1 MVDAMASPYPI
12 ELVQKSDYERR
23 MTWEAIIT
31 DAENLADPGVVR
43 QGYEWVPG
51 ERIREFDSTLPG

>member
-1 MVDAMASPYPI
+1 
-12 ELVQKSDYERR
+12 

-31 DAENLADPGVVR
+31 DAENLAEPGVVR

-51 ERIREFDSTLPG
+51 EKIREFDCTLPD

>member
-1 MVDAMASPYPI
+1 MEIV
-12 ELVQKSDYERR
+12 ERFTLSDDERR

-31 DAENLADPGVVR
+31 DAEDLAEPAGVR

-51 ERIREFDSTLPG
+51 EKIREFD